1 MLTYRRALVSEVGE
15 QVVQLARK
23 SFQEVDPRIK
33 NAYDIDVNVALYEAM
48 EAGGNHGLFV
58 AEDETGKV
66 LGYLSMT
73 MSESPHIIGY
83 WQAVLDSIFV
93 DDTSR
98 KFRIATNLIKEA
110 EKYAVEMG
118 CASMSIGFKAKNP
131 HTRFA
136 ESIGYSP
143 DDVMY
148 IKLLV
153 GGE

>member
-1 MLTYRRALVSEVGE
+1 MGE
-15 QVVQLARK
+15 QVVHLARK

-33 NAYDIDVNVALYEAM
+33 NAFDIDVNLALYEAM

-58 AEDETGKV
+58 AEEEDGTI

-83 WQAVLDSIFV
+83 WQAVLDSIYV
-93 DDTSR
+93 DETGR

-110 EKYAVEMG
+110 EKYAREMG
-118 CASMSIGFKAKNP
+118 CASMTIGFKTKNP

-136 ESIGYSP
+136 QSIGYEP
-143 DDVMY
+143 DDIMY
-148 IKLLV
+148 TKLLEGV
-153 GGE
+153 E

>member
-1 MLTYRRALVSEVGE
+1 MGE

-33 NAYDIDVNVALYEAM
+33 NAFDIDVNLALYEAM
-48 EAGGNHGLFV
+48 EAGGNYGLFV
-58 AEDETGKV
+58 AEEEDGTI

-73 MSESPHIIGY
+73 MNESPHIIGY
-83 WQAVLDSIFV
+83 WQAVLDSIYV
-93 DDTSR
+93 DETGR

-118 CASMSIGFKAKNP
+118 CASMTIGFKTKNP

-136 ESIGYSP
+136 QSIGYEP
-143 DDVMY
+143 DDIMY
-148 IKLLV
+148 TKLLEGV
-153 GGE
+153 K